1 MQRSLPCGRVGWLHG
16 QPTRFA
22 DQTVATA
29 AEVVT
34 RFGSAP
40 PPSRR
45 PLAANTAPAQR
56 HRVGAGEPG
65 SQRPD
70 SGHTR
75 GGSRRRASIAAAPE
89 RFGRVDPIRP
99 SSYVARLRRQSVPAL
114 SPAARPQPLQPEG
127 NPSLRHV
134 LPITALL
141 VSGPALAQPDTGFYL
156 EGNLGYS
163 LPDSVDVS
171 VDRVDGELE
180 LDDAFV
186 FGGAAGYKF
195 PWFRLEANV
204 SYRRNDVDKVKAG
217 GADTGG
223 DGDVE
228 SLVGLVNAYLDLDL
242 DLPVRPFVGGG
253 IGAAYLKVDAG
264 DNSPIDVDDDA
275 GAFAWNLLA
284 GVGYDVT
291 ESVALTATYR
301 YLRLEGTDFSAD
313 LAGVDVGD
321 LDVDDVGLHEVLLGL
336 RYTF

>member
-1 MQRSLPCGRVGWLHG
+1 MRGPRLRAEKEKMQRSLPCGRVGWLHG

-22 DQTVATA
+22 DQTVAAA

-34 RFGSAP
+34 RFGSGTAAKP
-40 PPSRR
+40 PD
-45 PLAANTAPAQR
+45 AGGG
-56 HRVGAGEPG
+56 RVPG
-65 SQRPD
+65 
-70 SGHTR
+70 
-75 GGSRRRASIAAAPE
+75 AAAPE
-89 RFGRVDPIRP
+89 RFGPVDPIRP
-99 SSYVARLRRQSVPAL
+99 LSYVARLRRQPVPTL
-114 SPAARPQPLQPEG
+114 PPAVLPRPAQPKG

-141 VSGPALAQPDTGFYL
+141 LSGPALAQPDTGFYL

-171 VDRVDGELE
+171 VDRVDGELD

-204 SYRRNDVDKVKAG
+204 SYRRNDVDKVKAD